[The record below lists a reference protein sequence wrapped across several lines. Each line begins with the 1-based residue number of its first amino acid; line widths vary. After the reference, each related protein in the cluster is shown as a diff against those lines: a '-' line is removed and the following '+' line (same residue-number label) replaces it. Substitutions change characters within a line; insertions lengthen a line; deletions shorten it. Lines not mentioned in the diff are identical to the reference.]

1 MNADEFGNPDFE
13 NPELP
18 KSEPYAT
25 ESMFRFMVDKE
36 KSGFDQC
43 RNRLIGWLD
52 QRIND
57 LGKPPYYMEYES
69 GQEAAYKDVLEY
81 LKGAERGES
90 PAGPELPA

>member
-1 MNADEFGNPDFE
+1 MPFLDEGDEIFSKPD
-13 NPELP
+13 
-18 KSEPYAT
+18 EPYAT

-43 RNRLIGWLD
+43 RNRVMGWLD

-81 LKGAERGES
+81 LKGAERANES
-90 PAGPELPA
+90 PPAGPELPV